1 MNNLLEKFEK
11 KQIENLT
18 SKKRIPAFRPGDTI
32 KVTLKITEGDKSRLQ
47 SFEGMCIAR
56 KNNSVNSKF
65 TLRKISHGEGVER
78 VFPLFSANI
87 DKIEV
92 IRKGNVKRA
101 KLYYLRDRTGK
112 SARIADR
119 DRGDEVDQYAMTK
132 EEVISEDSSKE
143 TSIEATQTESIEQ
156 SAEPKAEEEQIKK
169 EASEITIKLIRNPDI
184 LASKAARP
192 SPPFI
197 VGFAAET
204 EGTINNARN
213 KLERKKVDLMIANH
227 IEGKDKPFGSDRNA
241 LVLIDQNT
249 EFDLGQDTKINLAR
263 ILVTEIAKRFHAK
276 NSTEST

>member
-32 KVTLKITEGDKSRLQ
+32 KVILKITEGDKSRLQ
-47 SFEGMCIAR
+47 SFEGMCISR

-78 VFPLFSANI
+78 VFPLFSTNI

-119 DRGDEVDQYAMTK
+119 DRGDEIDQYAITE
-132 EEVISEDSSKE
+132 EEVTSEERSKDNGTE
-143 TSIEATQTESIEQ
+143 ENQTESIEQ
-156 SAEPKAEEEQIKK
+156 NTQPKAQEEQIKK
-169 EASEITIKLIRNPDI
+169 EATEQPVNEEKKEDIQKESIKSE
-184 LASKAARP
+184 A
-192 SPPFI
+192 
-197 VGFAAET
+197 
-204 EGTINNARN
+204 
-213 KLERKKVDLMIANH
+213 
-227 IEGKDKPFGSDRNA
+227 
-241 LVLIDQNT
+241 
-249 EFDLGQDTKINLAR
+249 
-263 ILVTEIAKRFHAK
+263 
-276 NSTEST
+276 STEEVEKKTDENSK

>member
-119 DRGDEVDQYAMTK
+119 DRGDEVDQYAMTE

-143 TSIEATQTESIEQ
+143 TSIDAKQTESIEQ
-156 SAEPKAEEEQIKK
+156 SAKPKAEEEQIKK
-169 EASEITIKLIRNPDI
+169 EASEQPVNEEKKEDAQKESVKSEAPVEEAEKKTDEQ
-184 LASKAARP
+184 SK
-192 SPPFI
+192 
-197 VGFAAET
+197 
-204 EGTINNARN
+204 
-213 KLERKKVDLMIANH
+213 
-227 IEGKDKPFGSDRNA
+227 
-241 LVLIDQNT
+241 
-249 EFDLGQDTKINLAR
+249 
-263 ILVTEIAKRFHAK
+263 
-276 NSTEST
+276 